1 MNLYNW
7 NSSSTLATLLA
18 LFIIS
23 PIVAIFYSAFLGDTS
38 LWPHLFSTVLPRYV
52 YNTIVLMIGVGIVST
67 IFGVS
72 SAWVVTRYNFLGKN
86 FFEWA
91 LLLPAAV
98 PAYIIAYTY
107 TDFLEYAGPLQ
118 KFLREIFNSRKKYL
132 GENELSHL
140 DFIKHLRK
148 VAENLSIKDEMLK
161 RYVNFGFSGG
171 EKKRFEIL
179 QMALL
184 NPKISVLDETDSGL
198 DVDALKIVSEGVN
211 NLKDKKNAVVV
222 ITHYQRLLDY
232 IKPDIV
238 HIMSDGKIIKSG
250 DADLALYVEKNGYS
264 EILNEKS

>member
-1 MNLYNW
+1 MPILEIKNAELSIDNKKILKGLSL
-7 NSSSTLATLLA
+7 NVNEGETHAIMGPNGSGKSTLSYMLA
-18 LFIIS
+18 GRDGYELDNGSIIFDNIDLTPLSPDERSNLGLFL
-23 PIVAIFYSAFLGDTS
+23 AFQY
-38 LWPHLFSTVLPRYV
+38 PVELP
-52 YNTIVLMIGVGIVST
+52 
-67 IFGVS
+67 GVS
-72 SAWVVTRYNFLGKN
+72 STN
-86 FFEWA
+86 
-91 LLLPAAV
+91 
-98 PAYIIAYTY
+98 
-107 TDFLEYAGPLQ
+107 
-118 KFLREIFNSRKKYL
+118 FLREIFNSRKKYL

-264 EILNEKS
+264 EILNEKT

>member
-1 MNLYNW
+1 MPILEIKNAELSIDNKKILKGLSL
-7 NSSSTLATLLA
+7 NVNEGETHAIMGPNGSGKSTLSYMLA
-18 LFIIS
+18 GRDGYELDNGSITFDNIDLTQLSPDERSNLGLFL
-23 PIVAIFYSAFLGDTS
+23 AFQY
-38 LWPHLFSTVLPRYV
+38 PVELP
-52 YNTIVLMIGVGIVST
+52 
-67 IFGVS
+67 GVS
-72 SAWVVTRYNFLGKN
+72 STN
-86 FFEWA
+86 
-91 LLLPAAV
+91 
-98 PAYIIAYTY
+98 
-107 TDFLEYAGPLQ
+107 
-118 KFLREIFNSRKKYL
+118 FLREIFNSRKKYL

-148 VAENLSIKDEMLK
+148 VAENLSIKDEMLR

>member
-1 MNLYNW
+1 MPILEIKNAELSIDNKKILKGLSL
-7 NSSSTLATLLA
+7 NVNEGETHAIMGPNGSGKSTLSYMLA
-18 LFIIS
+18 GRDGYELDNGSITFDNIDLTQLSPDERSNLGLFL
-23 PIVAIFYSAFLGDTS
+23 AFQY
-38 LWPHLFSTVLPRYV
+38 PVELP
-52 YNTIVLMIGVGIVST
+52 
-67 IFGVS
+67 GVS
-72 SAWVVTRYNFLGKN
+72 STN
-86 FFEWA
+86 
-91 LLLPAAV
+91 
-98 PAYIIAYTY
+98 
-107 TDFLEYAGPLQ
+107 
-118 KFLREIFNSRKKYL
+118 FLREIFNSRKKYL
-132 GENELSHL
+132 GENELTHL

-148 VAENLSIKDEMLK
+148 VAQNLSIKDEMLK

>member
-1 MNLYNW
+1 MPILEIKNAELSIDDKKILKGLSLNVKEGETHAIMGP
-7 NSSSTLATLLA
+7 NGSGKSTLSYMLA
-18 LFIIS
+18 GRDGYELDNGSINFENIDLTPLSPDERSNLGLFL
-23 PIVAIFYSAFLGDTS
+23 AFQY
-38 LWPHLFSTVLPRYV
+38 PVELP
-52 YNTIVLMIGVGIVST
+52 
-67 IFGVS
+67 GVS
-72 SAWVVTRYNFLGKN
+72 STN
-86 FFEWA
+86 
-91 LLLPAAV
+91 
-98 PAYIIAYTY
+98 
-107 TDFLEYAGPLQ
+107 
-118 KFLREIFNSRKKYL
+118 FLREIFNSRKKYL

-148 VAENLSIKDEMLK
+148 VAKNLSIKDEMLK

-264 EILNEKS
+264 EILNEQS

>member
-1 MNLYNW
+1 MPILAIKNAELSIDNKKILKGLSL
-7 NSSSTLATLLA
+7 NVNEGETHAIMGPNGSGKSTLSYMLA
-18 LFIIS
+18 GRDGYELDNGSITFDNIDLTPLSQDERSNLGLFL
-23 PIVAIFYSAFLGDTS
+23 AFQY
-38 LWPHLFSTVLPRYV
+38 PVELP
-52 YNTIVLMIGVGIVST
+52 
-67 IFGVS
+67 GVS
-72 SAWVVTRYNFLGKN
+72 STN
-86 FFEWA
+86 
-91 LLLPAAV
+91 
-98 PAYIIAYTY
+98 
-107 TDFLEYAGPLQ
+107 
-118 KFLREIFNSRKKYL
+118 FLREIFNSRKKYL

>member
-1 MNLYNW
+1 MPILEIKNAELSIDNKKILKGLSL
-7 NSSSTLATLLA
+7 NVNEGETHAIMGPNGSGKSTLSYMLA
-18 LFIIS
+18 GRDGYELDNGSITFDNIDLTPLSPDERSNLGLFL
-23 PIVAIFYSAFLGDTS
+23 AFQY
-38 LWPHLFSTVLPRYV
+38 PVELP
-52 YNTIVLMIGVGIVST
+52 
-67 IFGVS
+67 GVS
-72 SAWVVTRYNFLGKN
+72 STN
-86 FFEWA
+86 
-91 LLLPAAV
+91 
-98 PAYIIAYTY
+98 
-107 TDFLEYAGPLQ
+107 
-118 KFLREIFNSRKKYL
+118 FLREIFNSRKKYL

-140 DFIKHLRK
+140 
-148 VAENLSIKDEMLK
+148 
-161 RYVNFGFSGG
+161 NFGFSGG

>member
-1 MNLYNW
+1 MPILEIKNAELSIDNKKILKGLTL
-7 NSSSTLATLLA
+7 NVNEGETHAIMGPNGSGKSTLSYMLA
-18 LFIIS
+18 GRDGYELDNGSIIFDNIDLTPLSPDERSNLGLFL
-23 PIVAIFYSAFLGDTS
+23 AFQY
-38 LWPHLFSTVLPRYV
+38 PVELP
-52 YNTIVLMIGVGIVST
+52 
-67 IFGVS
+67 GVS
-72 SAWVVTRYNFLGKN
+72 STN
-86 FFEWA
+86 
-91 LLLPAAV
+91 
-98 PAYIIAYTY
+98 
-107 TDFLEYAGPLQ
+107 
-118 KFLREIFNSRKKYL
+118 FLREIFNSRKKYL

>member
-1 MNLYNW
+1 MPILEIKNAELSIDDKKILNGLSL
-7 NSSSTLATLLA
+7 NVNKGETHAIMGPNGSGKSTLSYMLA
-18 LFIIS
+18 GRDGYELDNGSILFDNVDFTPLS
-23 PIVAIFYSAFLGDTS
+23 PDERSNLGLFLAFQY
-38 LWPHLFSTVLPRYV
+38 PVELP
-52 YNTIVLMIGVGIVST
+52 
-67 IFGVS
+67 GVS
-72 SAWVVTRYNFLGKN
+72 STN
-86 FFEWA
+86 
-91 LLLPAAV
+91 
-98 PAYIIAYTY
+98 
-107 TDFLEYAGPLQ
+107 
-118 KFLREIFNSRKKYL
+118 FLREIFNSRKKYL
-132 GENELSHL
+132 GENELTHL

-148 VAENLSIKDEMLK
+148 VAQDLRIKDEMLK

-211 NLKDKKNAVVV
+211 SLKDKKNAVVV

-238 HIMSDGKIIKSG
+238 HIMSEGKIIKSG

-264 EILNEKS
+264 EILNEQS

>member
-1 MNLYNW
+1 MPILEIKNAELSIDNKKILKGLSLKV
-7 NSSSTLATLLA
+7 NEGETHAIMGPNGSGKSTLSYMLA
-18 LFIIS
+18 GRDGYELDNGSITFDNTDLTQLSPDERSNLGLFL
-23 PIVAIFYSAFLGDTS
+23 AFQY
-38 LWPHLFSTVLPRYV
+38 PVELP
-52 YNTIVLMIGVGIVST
+52 
-67 IFGVS
+67 GVS
-72 SAWVVTRYNFLGKN
+72 STN
-86 FFEWA
+86 
-91 LLLPAAV
+91 
-98 PAYIIAYTY
+98 
-107 TDFLEYAGPLQ
+107 
-118 KFLREIFNSRKKYL
+118 FLREIFNSRKKYL

>member
-1 MNLYNW
+1 MTILEIKNAELSIDDKKILKGLSLNV
-7 NSSSTLATLLA
+7 NEGETHAIMGPNGSGKSTLSYMLA
-18 LFIIS
+18 GRDGYELDAGSITFDNIDLIPLSPDERSNLGLFL
-23 PIVAIFYSAFLGDTS
+23 AFQY
-38 LWPHLFSTVLPRYV
+38 PVELP
-52 YNTIVLMIGVGIVST
+52 
-67 IFGVS
+67 GVS
-72 SAWVVTRYNFLGKN
+72 STN
-86 FFEWA
+86 
-91 LLLPAAV
+91 
-98 PAYIIAYTY
+98 
-107 TDFLEYAGPLQ
+107 
-118 KFLREIFNSRKKYL
+118 FLREIFNSRKKYL

-211 NLKDKKNAVVV
+211 NLKNKKNAVVV